1 MSLTHLRSIPV
12 EDNPTSD
19 EGVFSVAEYIALLNV
34 KLRPL
39 KATIQGELGKITYSQ
54 KAVYFSLFDKDRT
67 VLNCMVWLFRLNS
80 LGIELKEG
88 LEVKIQGYPD
98 VYPMNGQLTFKADV
112 ITPIGEGALKLAFE
126 KLKRVLEAQ
135 GFFRQDRKQQ
145 LPQHIERIGL
155 ITSESGV
162 VIRDFLEGL
171 GNHGLKVYFYDVRV
185 EGLNAIENIVTA
197 TQWFN
202 ENRQDIQVLVIARGG
217 GSLER
222 LQPFNTMEI
231 AKAIYGSKIPV
242 MTAIGHELD
251 VTIADLVADVRASV
265 PMDAGQRLADQWS
278 KATERVDSIEGNI
291 ISSFKKACRELEI
304 KLVNYNDNF
313 LSCYAKHLSQCKK
326 QIDSYQN
333 NLTRCFRDMLIK
345 IKRIEEN
352 FNYNYERFSVRLT
365 NNKQTI
371 ETMEGSLFREA
382 NQSFTK
388 LDEHMT
394 VIEEQFAHNYTLLQ
408 RYLNSLH
415 VDLVNYEKQVK
426 REAKR
431 WYLIIVKKIADCERM
446 LLACDPQL
454 KLKQGFSIV
463 KDNKG
468 KVIKSSKTVKVSDI
482 IAVQLFEGVLDS
494 KVEEIH

>member
-1 MSLTHLRSIPV
+1 MSLPRQYQAPNEVYQASEETIY
-12 EDNPTSD
+12 
-19 EGVFSVAEYIALLNV
+19 SVAEYIALLNF

-39 KATIQGELGKITYSQ
+39 KATIQGEIGKISYYPR
-54 KAVYFSLFDKDRT
+54 AVYFSLFDKDRT
-67 VLNCMVWLFRLNS
+67 VLNCVAWPGRLQS

-98 VYPMNGQLTFKADV
+98 VYPQTGRLSFKADV
-112 ITPIGEGALKLAFE
+112 ITPIGESALKLAFE
-126 KLKRVLEAQ
+126 RLKRGLEAQ
-135 GFFRQDRKQQ
+135 GYFRQERKQQ
-145 LPQHIERIGL
+145 LPQHVERIGL
-155 ITSESGV
+155 ITSETGV
-162 VIRDFLEGL
+162 VIRDFLTGL
-171 GNHGLKVYFYDVRV
+171 GHHGLKVYFYDVRV
-185 EGLNAIENIVTA
+185 EGLQAIENIVSA
-197 TQWFN
+197 VQWFN
-202 ENRQDIQVLVIARGG
+202 EHAQDIQVLVLAWGG

-222 LQPFNTMEI
+222 LQPFNSLEV
-231 AKAIYGSKIPV
+231 AKAIYSSKIPV

-265 PMDAGQRLADQWS
+265 PMDAGKRLADQWS

-304 KLVNYNDNF
+304 KFVNYNDNF

-388 LDEHMT
+388 LNEHMT

-482 IAVQLFEGVLDS
+482 ITVQLFEGVLDS

>member
-1 MSLTHLRSIPV
+1 
-12 EDNPTSD
+12 
-19 EGVFSVAEYIALLNV
+19 
-34 KLRPL
+34 
-39 KATIQGELGKITYSQ
+39 
-54 KAVYFSLFDKDRT
+54 
-67 VLNCMVWLFRLNS
+67 
-80 LGIELKEG
+80 
-88 LEVKIQGYPD
+88 
-98 VYPMNGQLTFKADV
+98 
-112 ITPIGEGALKLAFE
+112 
-126 KLKRVLEAQ
+126 
-135 GFFRQDRKQQ
+135 
-145 LPQHIERIGL
+145 
-155 ITSESGV
+155 
-162 VIRDFLEGL
+162 
-171 GNHGLKVYFYDVRV
+171 
-185 EGLNAIENIVTA
+185 
-197 TQWFN
+197 
-202 ENRQDIQVLVIARGG
+202 
-217 GSLER
+217 
-222 LQPFNTMEI
+222 
-231 AKAIYGSKIPV
+231 

-304 KLVNYNDNF
+304 KLANYNDNF
-313 LSCYAKHLSQCKK
+313 LSCYAKHMSQCKK
-326 QIDSYQN
+326 QIYNYQN
-333 NLTRCFRDMLIK
+333 NLTRCFRDVLIK

-352 FNYNYERFSVRLT
+352 FNYNYERFLVRLT

-388 LDEHMT
+388 LNEHMT